1 MVFYKIK
8 ISFIFLD
15 NYYEAEMN
23 IKVFLGRRIKELR
36 KRKNLTQE
44 KMAEF
49 VGIDTGSLS
58 NIETGKYYPTA
69 DNIEKIMEVLSTTP
83 SELFSFEHL
92 ADSDS
97 LLDEINKM
105 LLKNPDRIQDIYKLL
120 KGLLS

>member
-8 ISFIFLD
+8 ISLIFLD